1 LPGGSEEIE
10 RGGKK
15 MTIRQQIFA
24 VIVTL
29 AMFAFIIYLVKERKL
44 KEEYSWL
51 WLLTGA
57 FLLVLVLYYD
67 ILKWFTRMIGAV
79 LPTTT
84 LFLFGIIFLIFF
96 SLHFAIKISSL
107 HQQLKNLAQK
117 VSLLEADLE
126 EKRKI
131 SGFE

>member
-1 LPGGSEEIE
+1 
-10 RGGKK
+10 

-24 VIVTL
+24 VIVTV
-29 AMFAFIIYLVKERKL
+29 AMFALIIYLVKERKL

-51 WLLTGA
+51 WLVTGA

-67 ILKWFTRMIGAV
+67 ILKWFTKLIGAV

-96 SLHFAIKISSL
+96 SLHFAIKVSL
-107 HQQLKNLAQK
+107 LQNQIKNLAQK

-126 EKRKI
+126 DRK
-131 SGFE
+131 G

>member
-1 LPGGSEEIE
+1 
-10 RGGKK
+10 

-24 VIVTL
+24 VIVTV
-29 AMFAFIIYLVKERKL
+29 AMFALIIYLVKERKL

-51 WLLTGA
+51 WLVTGA

-67 ILKWFTRMIGAV
+67 ILKWLTKLIGAV

-84 LFLFGIIFLIFF
+84 LFLFGIIFLVFF
-96 SLHFAIKISSL
+96 SLHFAIKVSQL
-107 HQQLKNLAQK
+107 QNQLKNLAQK

-126 EKRKI
+126 DRK
-131 SGFE
+131 G